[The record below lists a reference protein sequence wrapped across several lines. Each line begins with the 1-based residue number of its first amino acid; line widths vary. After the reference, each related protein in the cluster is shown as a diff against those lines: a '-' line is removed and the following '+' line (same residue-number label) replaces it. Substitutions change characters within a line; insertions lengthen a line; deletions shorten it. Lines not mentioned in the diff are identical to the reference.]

1 MSTLNLLE
9 GNDFSKEVNLEPASE
24 SLLDDQQ
31 IQPQEAKEQPAI
43 AVEKTEEHAE
53 PETSQD
59 KKQYEFRRSSPWPI
73 VAGIAGVLIIA
84 LTIIYYPRGSS
95 DEKAND
101 QTQPESSQ
109 QTTSQPE
116 LEQPE
121 DQQAGDPV
129 DVSNTADSTTE
140 EDTGTESTEKSVAP
154 TALDNKR
161 QQDFS
166 GAIFLDNVLSS
177 MPSGVKLS
185 FFRYANEGYL
195 AELVSESESL
205 FSDLENSLDRISA
218 ETLSKALSQEKQIG
232 TSTVLVR
239 QIQGVIPSL
248 KTAII
253 ARGLLE
259 DSQIQS
265 GITAI
270 ANQSNLQIRQID
282 VSSEKSAGSTMQ
294 RPVTIK
300 LAGTQTSVV
309 NFIQDLL
316 RSYQNIGLNK
326 ITITQS
332 TRDLSNPQVNSVLDL
347 DVFRNIP

>member
-1 MSTLNLLE
+1 MTTFNLLD
-9 GNDFSKEVNLEPASE
+9 GKDFSKEVSMEPAPE

-53 PETSQD
+53 PETEHD
-59 KKQYEFRRSSPWPI
+59 TKQYEFRKSSPWPI
-73 VAGIAGVLIIA
+73 VAGIVGVLIIV
-84 LTIIYYPRGSS
+84 LTIIFYPRGPS
-95 DEKAND
+95 DEKRND
-101 QTQPESSQ
+101 QTQTESSQ
-109 QTTSQPE
+109 QVTSQPE
-116 LEQPE
+116 IEEP
-121 DQQAGDPV
+121 DGQQVGDPV
-129 DVSNTADSTTE
+129 DVNNTPVSTTE
-140 EDTGTESTEKSVAP
+140 EDTKTINTGTPAVV

-161 QQDFS
+161 QQNFA

-205 FSDLENSLDRISA
+205 FSDLENSLDRNSA
-218 ETLSKALSQEKQIG
+218 ETLSKALSQEKQFG

-239 QIQGVIPSL
+239 QIQGSIPSSNTPI
-248 KTAII
+248 TAT
-253 ARGLLE
+253 GLLE

-265 GITAI
+265 GLTVK

-282 VSSEKSAGSTMQ
+282 ISSEISTGDTMQ
-294 RPVTIK
+294 RLVTVK
-300 LAGTQTSVV
+300 LAGAQTSVV

-332 TRDLSNPQVNSVLDL
+332 TRDLSDPQVNSVLDL
-347 DVFRNIP
+347 DVFRNNP